1 VGIGSFDAI
10 HLHGLV
16 HCYKHNPRIELGIA
30 KQYATAQLKAHG
42 FAVGL
47 DLQKGQGIWSK
58 SSHPEP
64 ITGPRH
70 FDKTH
75 NYIFDHADRGAVLW
89 QPSPFPE
96 FPTINLI
103 V

>member
-1 VGIGSFDAI
+1 MGIGSFDAI